1 MGYVLVVALLTWGGV
16 FFYMLRL
23 EKLARSVEADVR
35 RVEQQSA
42 ELSRTASAEMA
53 NADST
58 LPDTANA
65 DTAPREK
72 ELV

>member
-16 FFYMLRL
+16 FLYMLRL
-23 EKLARSVEADVR
+23 EKLAKMVEAEVR
-35 RVEQQSA
+35 RIEQQSA
-42 ELSRTASAEMA
+42 GVARAATTSAST
-53 NADST
+53 S
-58 LPDTANA
+58 

>member
-1 MGYVLVVALLTWGGV
+1 MGYVLVVALVTWGGV
-16 FFYMLRL
+16 FLYMLRL
-23 EKLARSVEADVR
+23 EKLAKIVEAEVR

-42 ELSRTASAEMA
+42 ETARAATTSI
-53 NADST
+53 ST
-58 LPDTANA
+58 S

>member
-35 RVEQQSA
+35 RIEQQSA
-42 ELSRTASAEMA
+42 VVTSPT
-53 NADST
+53 NG
-58 LPDTANA
+58 DTA
-65 DTAPREK
+65 TREK

>member
-23 EKLARSVEADVR
+23 EKLARSVEAEVR
-35 RVEQQSA
+35 RVEAQSA
-42 ELSRTASAEMA
+42 SLSRAAM
-53 NADST
+53 D
-58 LPDTANA
+58 DTV
-65 DTAPREK
+65 PRKK

>member
-16 FFYMLRL
+16 FLYMLRL
-23 EKLARSVEADVR
+23 EKLAKMVEAEVR
-35 RVEQQSA
+35 RIEQQSA
-42 ELSRTASAEMA
+42 GVARAATNRAST
-53 NADST
+53 S
-58 LPDTANA
+58 

>member
-35 RVEQQSA
+35 RIEQQSA
-42 ELSRTASAEMA
+42 VATSPT
-53 NADST
+53 NG
-58 LPDTANA
+58 DTA
-65 DTAPREK
+65 TREK

>member
-1 MGYVLVVALLTWGGV
+1 MGYVLAVALLTWGGV

-23 EKLARSVEADVR
+23 EKLARLVEAEVR

-42 ELSRTASAEMA
+42 EVTRAATIDAK
-53 NADST
+53 
-58 LPDTANA
+58 
-65 DTAPREK
+65 PREK

>member
-23 EKLARSVEADVR
+23 EKLARSVEAEVR
-35 RVEQQSA
+35 RVEEQSA
-42 ELSRTASAEMA
+42 NLSRAAI
-53 NADST
+53 
-58 LPDTANA
+58 A
-65 DTAPREK
+65 DTKSREK

>member
-23 EKLARSVEADVR
+23 EKLARSVEAAVR

-42 ELSRTASAEMA
+42 NLSRTAI
-53 NADST
+53 
-58 LPDTANA
+58 A